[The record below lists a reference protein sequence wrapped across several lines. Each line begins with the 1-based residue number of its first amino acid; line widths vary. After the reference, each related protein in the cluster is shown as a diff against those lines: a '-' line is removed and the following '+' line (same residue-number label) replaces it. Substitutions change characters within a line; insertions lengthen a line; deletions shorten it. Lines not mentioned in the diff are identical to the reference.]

1 MALVV
6 LRVLCQVLC
15 VQLLQAIM
23 QTDIEQAT
31 PPEEPVVTLTHSLTK
46 VRSDTPLTPVS
57 SVSLAGNEYESFQ
70 VKMS

>member
-23 QTDIEQAT
+23 QADIAHAT
-31 PPEEPVVTLTHSLTK
+31 PPEVPLVTITHSLTK
-46 VRSDTPLTPVS
+46 VRSDTPVSPIS